1 VRAEHRDRE
10 IALRHALGAHPR
22 QVIRL
27 FFIEALALT
36 VAAAM
41 LGLLLAEGLVA
52 VTIALVPI
60 DLPRAEEVGLDGT
73 AAAFAGGLAALMA
86 LVYAAVPA
94 RRHARPL
101 AASLTAGGLWA
112 TGDRAPGWRGD
123 PLIVLQVILALTLM
137 AGSALMLKTYRNL
150 SRSELGFSPDDVL
163 TMEVGLP
170 SRKARQH
177 ARIYQDLVEHIRRL
191 PGVAS
196 ASAASFVPLTGGE
209 HLFPVDPASPP
220 IPFKF
225 FVPGYFQT
233 MDTPIV
239 EGADLGEG
247 QRVAA
252 PYPVLVS
259 RALARRLYPG
269 GPAVG
274 KPVRRLNEDGT
285 IVEMLRP
292 VPPFTIAGVVGD
304 VRETTLRD
312 APAEIVY
319 IPVVE
324 PHVEQQIV
332 PTTMHLVLRTH
343 IPPSRLAAAAREAI
357 AALDPTL
364 SVGEVRSLE
373 SVVRAAKSRETF
385 AGALLGLAAAVS
397 LFLGAVGVYGSVA
410 HAARRRT
417 REIGIRIALGARRGE
432 VVRMVVA
439 GSMRAVL
446 LGAALGL
453 SVALA
458 ATRSLRSL
466 LFGVEPADP
475 VVFLAVTGLL
485 LSAAI
490 AAALLAASRAARVD
504 PLLALRSE

>member
-1 VRAEHRDRE
+1 
-10 IALRHALGAHPR
+10 
-22 QVIRL
+22 
-27 FFIEALALT
+27 
-36 VAAAM
+36 
-41 LGLLLAEGLVA
+41 
-52 VTIALVPI
+52 
-60 DLPRAEEVGLDGT
+60 
-73 AAAFAGGLAALMA
+73 
-86 LVYAAVPA
+86 
-94 RRHARPL
+94 
-101 AASLTAGGLWA
+101 
-112 TGDRAPGWRGD
+112 
-123 PLIVLQVILALTLM
+123 
-137 AGSALMLKTYRNL
+137 
-150 SRSELGFSPDDVL
+150 
-163 TMEVGLP
+163 
-170 SRKARQH
+170 
-177 ARIYQDLVEHIRRL
+177 
-191 PGVAS
+191 
-196 ASAASFVPLTGGE
+196 
-209 HLFPVDPASPP
+209 
-220 IPFKF
+220 
-225 FVPGYFQT
+225 
-233 MDTPIV
+233 
-239 EGADLGEG
+239 
-247 QRVAA
+247 
-252 PYPVLVS
+252 
-259 RALARRLYPG
+259 
-269 GPAVG
+269 
-274 KPVRRLNEDGT
+274 
-285 IVEMLRP
+285 MLRP